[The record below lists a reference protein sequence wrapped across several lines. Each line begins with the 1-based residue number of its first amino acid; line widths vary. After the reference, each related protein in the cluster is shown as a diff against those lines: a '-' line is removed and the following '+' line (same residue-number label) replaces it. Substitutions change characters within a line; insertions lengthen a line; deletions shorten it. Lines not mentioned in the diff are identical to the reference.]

1 MTEQTMP
8 RPPVRTGVTQAGLM
22 EQYEKDRLGH
32 LLASVERHGPVVE
45 LTEGTVLV
53 NDPAAVHDVLRRT
66 NTDFLVTG
74 NIRRDEVSGVRG
86 DPATEAWMRG
96 RRATQKGMSPPAL
109 EAHRAWLAEETERLC
124 DRWRA
129 RSSVTD
135 PVAELEQLSARS
147 FARFCFGTRDA
158 GSAALRTG
166 DLLNTLTPLIS
177 SPFHFPPAV
186 RRFLPRYRR
195 SVSAQ
200 KNLEAELRRVLD
212 GPGEGGLVDALA
224 AAGLDA
230 EATVRMLVSNGLA
243 SYRVP
248 AAAVTW
254 ALVALAREPDVAEEC
269 AAAVDPVSGAATP
282 DILRWTIAESLRLW
296 PPNWL
301 ILRTANGEQSCG
313 GWSVPAGAAVMIS
326 PYVVHRTAPVFT
338 DPMAFRPHRWASLQ
352 PAAGEYLPYGIGSR
366 WCVGKALADLEL
378 ATVLATLVARFRFTV
393 EHMDPL
399 PDVRTTLLPAHL
411 TLGLRLR

>member
-8 RPPVRTGVTQAGLM
+8 RLPVRTGATQAGLM

-45 LTEGTVLV
+45 LTGGTVLV
-53 NDPAAVHDVLRRT
+53 NDPAAVHDVLRCT

-74 NIRRDEVSGVRG
+74 NIRRDEVSGERG

-109 EAHRAWLAEETERLC
+109 EAHRAWLEEETGRLC
-124 DRWRA
+124 DRWRT
-129 RSSVTD
+129 RSSVID

-158 GSAALRTG
+158 GAAARRTG
-166 DLLNTLTPLIS
+166 DLLNSLTPLIS

-186 RRFLPRYRR
+186 RRLLPRYRR

-200 KNLEAELRRVLD
+200 KKLEEELRRVLD
-212 GPGEGGLVDALA
+212 GPGEGGLVASLA
-224 AAGLDA
+224 AAGLDG

-269 AAAVDPVSGAATP
+269 ATAVDPGGGDTTP

-301 ILRTANGEQSCG
+301 ILRTANGEQTCG
-313 GWSVPAGAAVMIS
+313 GWSLPAGAAVMIS
-326 PYVVHRTAPVFT
+326 PYVMHRTAPVFT
-338 DPMAFRPHRWASLQ
+338 DPSAFRPHRWASLQ

-378 ATVLATLVARFRFTV
+378 ATVLSTLVARFRFTV

-399 PDVRTTLLPAHL
+399 PDVRTTLLPARL
-411 TLGLRLR
+411 TLGLRPR